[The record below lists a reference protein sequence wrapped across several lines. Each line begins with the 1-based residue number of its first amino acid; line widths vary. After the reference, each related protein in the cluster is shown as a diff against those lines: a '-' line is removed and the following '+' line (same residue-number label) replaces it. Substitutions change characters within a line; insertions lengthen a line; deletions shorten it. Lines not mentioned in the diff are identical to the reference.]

1 MPDDHADLHAVAAAL
16 AATPKARLTPKRTAN
31 ALRRFVRAR
40 GALTFT
46 SVEDDPE
53 RFFGAH
59 RALATHATTLGPGF
73 WIRFTV
79 QYNLFAGTCAALGTE
94 AQRARLEALRLDG
107 KLGCFCLTERLAGVN
122 SGLVVN
128 TRADWDEKTGGYAI
142 NSGEGDGGTK
152 NWISQGSTADHG
164 GRRRELVRQGSIS
177 RTARVFGDDARGC
190 VRAIGA
196 RDHRRRYGP
205 ENDRQRSGQRVGA
218 IRRLSR
224 ARGVVIG

>member
-79 QYNLFAGTCAALGTE
+79 QYQLCSRG
-94 AQRARLEALRLDG
+94 RARR
-107 KLGCFCLTERLAGVN
+107 
-122 SGLVVN
+122 
-128 TRADWDEKTGGYAI
+128 W
-142 NSGEGDGGTK
+142 
-152 NWISQGSTADHG
+152 
-164 GRRRELVRQGSIS
+164 GRRRS
-177 RTARVFGDDARGC
+177 ARGWRRC
-190 VRAIGA
+190 DGTGSSGA
-196 RDHRRRYGP
+196 F
-205 ENDRQRSGQRVGA
+205 V
-218 IRRLSR
+218 
-224 ARGVVIG
+224 